1 MIVNLLGDAKKIDKI
16 KKGVIL
22 SAKARRSKDF
32 DFVSIN
38 QTVRQNESFIC
49 FTVFYYGGGE
59 KVTNGK
65 G

>member
-1 MIVNLLGDAKKIDKI
+1 MIVNLLDDAKKIDKI

-22 SAKARRSKDF
+22 SSKARRSKDF

-49 FTVFYYGGGE
+49 FTVFYLRR
-59 KVTNGK
+59 
-65 G
+65 